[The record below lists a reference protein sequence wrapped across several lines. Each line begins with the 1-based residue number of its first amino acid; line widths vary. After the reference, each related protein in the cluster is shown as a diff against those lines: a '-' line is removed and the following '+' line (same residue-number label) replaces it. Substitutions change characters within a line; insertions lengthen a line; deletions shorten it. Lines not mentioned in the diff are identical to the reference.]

1 LAEAGELKIEREPT
15 DLTSLIERTVA
26 SVAPRAEKND
36 VTMVK
41 DLPTDLPLVSIDPQR
56 IGQVL
61 LNLLDNALRYSP
73 AGGTVTVRARQ
84 EEQVV
89 QVDIADQGT
98 GLEPE
103 ELSMVFERFYR
114 GDKARSR
121 ITGGAGLGLSIVRQL
136 VEAHGGRVWAE
147 SGTGEGATFS
157 FTLPL

>member
-1 LAEAGELKIEREPT
+1 
-15 DLTSLIERTVA
+15 
-26 SVAPRAEKND
+26 
-36 VTMVK
+36 MVK
-41 DLPTDLPLVSIDPQR
+41 DLPFDLPLVSIDPRR

-89 QVDIADQGT
+89 QVDIADQGP

-103 ELSMVFERFYR
+103 ELSLVFERFYR
-114 GDKARSR
+114 ADKARSR

-147 SGTGEGATFS
+147 SGTAEGATFS